1 MAGGRAAHQSVIRVG
16 VARQGDPPTRPPSIS
31 CDGGYLHGK
40 HGLQLW
46 FDPTTRP
53 LFPLSHASYNY
64 YTHRGVSS
72 RVFSALPCAWLD
84 AGAGSIWLQS
94 RHAVASC
101 YVRVRGW
108 RVVTA
113 CSWVLRSVR
122 SDFGVGELKKS
133 AFAFGSVSVSLRI
146 MLTGHALGRVSVSLH
161 SRPRML

>member
-1 MAGGRAAHQSVIRVG
+1 MAGGRAAHQSALRVG
-16 VARQGDPPTRPPSIS
+16 AARQGDPPTRPPSLA

-40 HGLQLW
+40 HGLQLR

-113 CSWVLRSVR
+113 CSWVLRSAR
-122 SDFGVGELKKS
+122 SDFRVGDPKKL

-161 SRPRML
+161 NRPRML

>member
-1 MAGGRAAHQSVIRVG
+1 MAGGRGAHQSDIWAG
-16 VARQGDPPTRPPSIS
+16 AARQGDPPTRPPSLA

-40 HGLQLW
+40 HGLQLR

-113 CSWVLRSVR
+113 CSWVLRSAR
-122 SDFGVGELKKS
+122 SDFRVGELKKS